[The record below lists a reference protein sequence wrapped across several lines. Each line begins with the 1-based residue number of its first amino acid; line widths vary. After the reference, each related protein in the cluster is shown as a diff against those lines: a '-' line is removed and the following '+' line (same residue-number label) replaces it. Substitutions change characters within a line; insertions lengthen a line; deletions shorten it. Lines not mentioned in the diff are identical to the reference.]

1 MTVRQADAPITDKDL
16 RNAVI
21 EGGDKNMQELFSPDN
36 KGGPY
41 SLNDAKCRLY
51 PKLAFFFDGT
61 GNNLELDMPLQR
73 LSNVAK
79 LYRAAVDD
87 RQRRGASP
95 TYIPGVG
102 TPFKI
107 KKIVGYTDTLRD
119 DRGGVLGLGVGAGGD
134 MRIKFAL
141 AEFSRIL
148 EHEWSSASWRC
159 MQFISVAVFGFSR
172 GATAAR
178 AFVRRLIETRC
189 ERTDRGLIWT
199 APNGQRVP
207 LRIKFM
213 GLFDTVASVGGPTL
227 HLDWGAEL
235 AIPPE
240 VERCVHYVAAHE
252 VRQAFPLD
260 SVRVDQTYPANCK
273 EVVYP
278 GVHSDVGGGY
288 TPGEQGRSN
297 LLSRIP
303 LRHML
308 ADALRAGVPMQLPE
322 QLELDIREDYTLRD
336 DAPVAILYR
345 DYMAALP
352 AASGSDVESLIQVHR
367 HLKFRWRSMAARH
380 STDMRVLGQLYGKV
394 SRAACAG
401 VPPATDGDHPPC
413 SPNKWVY
420 DVPSDPEEQAKQLL
434 AEQRRLVQRVAFLR
448 NPVEPRTGSRDWP
461 PPAPRARTAYEDQI
475 LAAWDDRHTV
485 PSAVDGL
492 LAEHV
497 HDSVAHFTSWP
508 CALHDQRGI
517 YCDQSRY
524 LADHRGM
531 RRPGGPTAA
540 A

>member
-1 MTVRQADAPITDKDL
+1 VPPVSQAHL
-16 RNAVI
+16 
-21 EGGDKNMQELFSPDN
+21 
-36 KGGPY
+36 
-41 SLNDAKCRLY
+41 
-51 PKLAFFFDGT
+51 FFDGT
-61 GNNLELDMPLQR
+61 NNNLERDAPLDR

-87 RQRRGASP
+87 RQRRGASAR
-95 TYIPGVG
+95 YIPGVG

-107 KKIVGYTDTLRD
+107 PKIMGYTDMLED
-119 DRGGVLGLGVGAGGD
+119 DRGGALGLGFGAGGD

-148 EHEWSSASWRC
+148 ERDWSSPSWKC
-159 MQFISVAVFGFSR
+159 MQFISVSIFGFSR
-172 GATAAR
+172 GATGAR
-178 AFVRRLIETRC
+178 AFVQRLIKTRC
-189 ERTDRGLIWT
+189 QRTDSGLIWQ
-199 APNGQRVP
+199 APNGERVP

-213 GLFDTVASVGGPTL
+213 GLFDTVASIGGPAL

-260 SVRVDQTYPANCK
+260 SVRVDRTYPANC
-273 EVVYP
+273 EEIVYP

-288 TPGEQGRSN
+288 APDEQGRSN

-308 ADALRAGVPMQLPE
+308 AEALRAGVPLNLPK
-322 QLELDIREDYTLRD
+322 RLRD
-336 DAPVAILYR
+336 DWQADYALADDDPAVSLYL

-352 AASGSDVESLIQVHR
+352 EASGRDVEALIQPHR
-367 HLKFRWRSMAARH
+367 RLKFHWRGMLDRQY
-380 STDMRVLGQLYGKV
+380 TDRRVLGRLYGKV
-394 SRAACAG
+394 SQTVCAS
-401 VPPATDGDHPPC
+401 VPPATDGDHPAC
-413 SPNKWVY
+413 SPNRWIY
-420 DVPSDPEEQAKQLL
+420 DLPPHPEEQARQLL
-434 AEQRRLVQRVAFLR
+434 AEQRRLVLRVAFLR
-448 NPVEPRTGSRDWP
+448 NPVEPRAGNQDWP
-461 PPAPRARTAYEDQI
+461 PPAPRARTAYEDKI
-475 LAAWDDRHTV
+475 LAAWDERSAV
-485 PSAVDGL
+485 PPAVDGL

-524 LADHRGM
+524 LADNRGN
-531 RRPGGPTAA
+531 RQPGSAA
-540 A
+540 AA